1 MKKTGLYKGKK
12 IHPVKDVLD
21 KIRTALTTGGN
32 LSLIRLAS
40 GEAFTLAHGVLLPL
54 NRIPWWV
61 EYAGVKLPNEPARQA
76 LLTALRTADIVG
88 LSTDRKH
95 WESAPLLEQALSYF
109 RVEPY
114 WLTDSTINW
123 HLHYYDRLYRLL
135 GKEPTVLVGRLAPAA
150 AGRLRRKGVN
160 VVGTVPLEGFTDLPR
175 AEETLLIGVFFRVA
189 LVAAGIPAAILCPR
203 LAKKTGCVAIDYGHV
218 INDLLYPG
226 FCIKDLDREKEQW
239 RERQK
244 PGPGKT

>member
-1 MKKTGLYKGKK
+1 MKITGARGGKK
-12 IHPVKDVLD
+12 IRPLHHVLD
-21 KIRTALTTGGN
+21 KIRTALVTGGS

-61 EYAGVKLPNEPARQA
+61 EYAGVKLPNEPARRA
-76 LLTALRTADIVG
+76 LLSSLRTADIVG
-88 LSTDRKH
+88 LSTDYRH
-95 WESAPLLEQALSYF
+95 WESAPLLEQALSYY
-109 RVEPY
+109 RIKPH

-135 GKEPTVLVGRLAPAA
+135 GKEPTVLVGRVAPAA
-150 AGRLRRKGVN
+150 AGRLRQKEVN
-160 VVGTVPLEGFTDLPR
+160 VVAAVPLEGFDDLAR
-175 AEETLLIGVFFRVA
+175 TEQALLNGPFFRVA

-218 INDLLYPG
+218 INDLLHPG
-226 FCIKDLDREKEQW
+226 FCIKDLDREKQRW

>member
-1 MKKTGLYKGKK
+1 MKKTSVYKGKK
-12 IHPVKDVLD
+12 IHPVQDVLE
-21 KIRTALTTGGN
+21 KIRTALATGEK

-76 LLTALRTADIVG
+76 LLTALRTADIAG

-135 GKEPTVLVGRLAPAA
+135 DKEPTVLVGRLAQAA
-150 AGRLRRKGVN
+150 ASRLRRKGVN
-160 VVGTVPLEGFTDLPR
+160 VVGTVPLEGFADLPR
-175 AEETLLIGVFFRVA
+175 VEETLLNGAFFRVA

-203 LAKKTGCVAIDYGHV
+203 LARKTGCVAIDYGHV
-218 INDLLYPG
+218 INDLLHPG
-226 FCIKDLDREKEQW
+226 FCIKDLDREKQRW

-244 PGPGKT
+244 PGGEKS